1 MFTFHT
7 DAAHEV
13 AWPHDGQSR
22 QTRASARRFFLSSP
36 DRRLQ
41 TRWSLAT
48 RGLIFVLAIAIGLG
62 GFLKPALACPFCSAV
77 SQTIRQEIGVMD
89 AVVIAETTPESNR
102 DEQSGEVKMKVVR
115 VLKGEDHVKADSL
128 VTVVYFGEVAKGRR
142 FMLSGVDPPNIQW
155 SALPLTPESEAYVV
169 KVTELPDDGLERLKF
184 FQNFLQSPDTMLSR
198 DSYDEFAITPYPI
211 VQSLKPFMNHEE
223 LVKWIQEP
231 EMPADRKRLYL
242 TMLGVCGSEADV
254 PMLEKM
260 LTSTEQS
267 SRAGLDALIACYLIL
282 AGEEGLELVNKQFL
296 ANKQAPYAD
305 TYAAIMA
312 IRFHGTETDKIPRS
326 ALVKSLHLVLDRKDL
341 ADLVI
346 PDLSRWGDW
355 SQIDRLVNLFVE
367 AEEDNNW
374 VRVPVVNYLRACPK
388 PEAEEALEKLRKI
401 DPESIRRASSFFS
414 IPIPK
419 APAQPETSFQLPK
432 KNERLASAQTAGV
445 VDFLPVF
452 RASGRYPVA
461 VLPPVSAA
469 NLAKMIVVSLMALA
483 TVVISLYLI
492 ISGGTRQV
500 ASAEQNG

>member
-1 MFTFHT
+1 MRYLLMFINRT
-7 DAAHEV
+7 DAVCRTAHRRF
-13 AWPHDGQSR
+13 GQ
-22 QTRASARRFFLSSP
+22 RASV
-36 DRRLQ
+36 
-41 TRWSLAT
+41 LAT
-48 RGLIFVLAIAIGLG
+48 RGLIVAMTFVVVFG
-62 GFLKPALACPFCSAV
+62 GFAKSVLACPFCSAV
-77 SQTIRQEIGVMD
+77 SQTIRQEMGVMD
-89 AVVIAETTPESNR
+89 AVVIAETTSQSIRNE
-102 DEQSGEVKMKVVR
+102 ESGEVKMKVVR
-115 VLKGEDHVKADSL
+115 VLKGTEHVEADSF
-128 VTVVYFGEVAKGRR
+128 VTVVYFGEVAEGRR

-155 SALPLTPESEAYVV
+155 SALPLTKESEAYVL

-184 FQNFLQSPDTMLSR
+184 FQNFLQSDDTMLSR

-211 VQSLKPFMNHEE
+211 VQSLKPFMNHAE

-242 TMLGVCGSEADV
+242 TMLGVCGTEADV

-260 LTSTEQS
+260 LTGTEPS

-282 AGEEGLELVNKQFL
+282 AGEDGLELVNKQFL

-326 ALVKSLHLVLDRKDL
+326 SLVKSLHLVLDRKDL

-355 SQIDRLVNLFVE
+355 SQIDRLVGLFIE

-374 VRVPVVNYLRACPK
+374 IRVPVVNYLRACPK
-388 PEAEEALEKLRKI
+388 PEAEAALEKLREI

-414 IPIPK
+414 IPIPQ
-419 APAQPETSFQLPK
+419 APAQPETSFRLPK
-432 KNERLASAQTAGV
+432 KNEQLASAKTAGV
-445 VDFLPVF
+445 VDFLPAW
-452 RASGRYPVA
+452 RASGRYPAA
-461 VLPPVSAA
+461 VLPPVSAV
-469 NLAKMIVVSLMALA
+469 NLAKMIVVSLMAFA

-492 ISGGTRQV
+492 LSGGTHRV
-500 ASAEQNG
+500 ASAERNG